1 MCVNEL
7 TEARSVEDLQ
17 CLRRMAEEE
26 REAAQ
31 RSTVPKVTAAH
42 YQVAEAYLERTDAK
56 QASPTSGRGADEP
69 SGSAGSKPVADR
81 AREAWHPWK
90 GWSER

>member
-1 MCVNEL
+1 MGVDETIKAL
-7 TEARSVEDLQ
+7 SVEDLR
-17 CLRRMAEEE
+17 CLRRMAEEK

-42 YQVAEAYLERTDAK
+42 YQVAKAYLERTDAK

-90 GWSER
+90 EWSER